1 MISDY
6 KDGGAKMLDIFAF
19 NKALKV
25 TWVTRYLDDNYKGKW
40 KNTFRSF
47 PSWNGWQKPVLS
59 NLNKT
64 DLWVFKLKDKLV
76 KEIV

>member
-6 KDGGAKMLDIFAF
+6 KDGGAKIDIFAF

-25 TWVTRYLDDNYKGKW
+25 TWVTKYLDDNYKGKW
-40 KNTFRSF
+40 KTLFDHFLHGMAGKNLF
-47 PSWNGWQKPVLS
+47 LS

-64 DLWVFKLKDKLV
+64 DLWFFKLKDKLV